1 MLLFTIFFLSV
12 LILHIF
18 KNILQDSVAL
28 TEQVKLS
35 EEVRE
40 KSQEQCSQNIEHS
53 LGNENSKNIVNEDKK
68 VFN

>member
-1 MLLFTIFFLSV
+1 LSV

-18 KNILQDSVAL
+18 KNILQDSVAV

>member
-1 MLLFTIFFLSV
+1 LSI

-18 KNILQDSVAL
+18 KNILQDSVAV